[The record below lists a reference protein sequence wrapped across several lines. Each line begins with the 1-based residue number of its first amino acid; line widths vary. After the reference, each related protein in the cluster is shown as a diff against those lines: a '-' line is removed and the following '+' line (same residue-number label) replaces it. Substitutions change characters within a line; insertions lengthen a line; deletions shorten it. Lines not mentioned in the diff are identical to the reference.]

1 MLSAQ
6 LWIQIPAKLGAGGA
20 SHNNDGQKWQKPTH
34 WPRIEYSIVRQP
46 ILIQFSG
53 QAGIIHTRHCPKPL
67 SSSPSSWWASY
78 IITIHYLQHHFPS
91 NILPAFRGSK
101 KRQQLGS
108 PPLPSSSPPSKSLFL
123 VGNVDDIV
131 IVSCCWSSRVQ
142 LISITVGWVLDCAS
156 RQFNCHQLSSISL
169 IVIRCHR
176 LTPIAVNYL
185 KNMRMRSTY
194 LLIYS
199 NCHFRTIC
207 NLWELPP
214 LD

>member
-6 LWIQIPAKLGAGGA
+6 LWIQIPAKPGAGGA
-20 SHNNDGQKWQKPTH
+20 SHNNGGQKWQKPTH
-34 WPRIEYSIVRQP
+34 WPGIEYSIVRQP

-67 SSSPSSWWASY
+67 SSSPSSSWASY

-123 VGNVDDIV
+123 DGNVNDIV
-131 IVSCCWSSRVQ
+131 IVCCCWSSRVPADFHHSGVSPRLRQSSVQ
-142 LISITVGWVLDCAS
+142 LSSTLINFID
-156 RQFNCHQLSSISL
+156 CHQLSSIDANCRQL
-169 IVIRCHR
+169 FEKYENEV
-176 LTPIAVNYL
+176 YL
-185 KNMRMRSTY
+185 FTY
-194 LLIYS
+194 LIK
-199 NCHFRTIC
+199 
-207 NLWELPP
+207 LPFYDP
-214 LD
+214 M